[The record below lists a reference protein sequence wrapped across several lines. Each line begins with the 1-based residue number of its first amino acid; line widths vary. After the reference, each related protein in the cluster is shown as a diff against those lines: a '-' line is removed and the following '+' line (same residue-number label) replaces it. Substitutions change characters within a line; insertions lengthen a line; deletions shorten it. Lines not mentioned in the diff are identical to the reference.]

1 MMPNVAD
8 AWEDHPL
15 SSLAIIRCYPWYHGK
30 VMLMGDAAHAT
41 VPFFG
46 QGMNCGFEDCSVMW
60 ELMKKH
66 NEDWK
71 KIGEE
76 YQQLRKPNGDAVQD
90 LSLQNYLV
98 MRNKVSDPDFLL
110 LQKIERRFSELYPD
124 KYFPLY
130 TMVSF
135 TNIEYRTAL
144 EKGNAQ
150 ENVIKDLISKYGI
163 NHETPI
169 ATIDEII
176 HQQMTK
182 NVLN

>member
-1 MMPNVAD
+1 
-8 AWEDHPL
+8 
-15 SSLAIIRCYPWYHGK
+15 
-30 VMLMGDAAHAT
+30 
-41 VPFFG
+41 
-46 QGMNCGFEDCSVMW
+46 
-60 ELMKKH
+60 
-66 NEDWK
+66 
-71 KIGEE
+71 
-76 YQQLRKPNGDAVQD
+76 
-90 LSLQNYLV
+90 
-98 MRNKVSDPDFLL
+98 
-110 LQKIERRFSELYPD
+110 
-124 KYFPLY
+124 
-130 TMVSF
+130 MVSF